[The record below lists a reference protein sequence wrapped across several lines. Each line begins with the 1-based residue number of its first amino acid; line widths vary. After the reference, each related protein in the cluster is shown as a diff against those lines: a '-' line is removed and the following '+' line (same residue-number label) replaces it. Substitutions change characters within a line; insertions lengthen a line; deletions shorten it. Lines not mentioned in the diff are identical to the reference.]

1 MLIFIV
7 VAQYANGYR
16 DERAFAFHRAARAYA
31 AAQAAEAEVMIL
43 EVPVVGELARPD
55 LAYTLRW
62 DDHCEDTDNIEAVYG
77 NDLLARFAVGR
88 HGGVEQLHIDLS
100 ADAAEAM
107 QTLPNRIGGNVVNFR
122 QTMTGTRQN
131 RAQRLRRLA

>member
-1 MLIFIV
+1 MLIYVV
-7 VAQYANGYR
+7 VAEYETGYR

-31 AAQAAEAEVMIL
+31 AAQSFEANTGIL
-43 EVPVVGELARPD
+43 DVPVVGELACPD

-62 DDHCEDTDNIEAVYG
+62 NDDPDDTGNIEAVYG

-88 HGGVEQLHIDLS
+88 HGRVEPLRIDRS
-100 ADAAEAM
+100 ADAADAM
-107 QTLPNRIGGNVVNFR
+107 LTLQDRIGRDVVDVR
-122 QTMTGTRQN
+122 QILAGMRRN